1 MKTKQIIS
9 IVVTGVVIIAVGITG
24 VASNVISSKLIQ
36 KNKADTSSIVK
47 EILSSE
53 TGSNIDLPE
62 KDFVGVI
69 NIEGQIGASSS
80 SSLTSDNTYNH
91 DLYLKYIEK
100 MEESDKNKGILL
112 LLTVREGLFMRAMSY
127 ILN

>member
-36 KNKADTSSIVK
+36 KNKADTGSIVK

-100 MEESDKNKGILL
+100 WKSLTRIKVYFF

>member
-100 MEESDKNKGILL
+100 MEERYTS
-112 LLTVREGLFMRAMSY
+112 FC
-127 ILN
+127 

>member
-69 NIEGQIGASSS
+69 NIEALRKQYRGQLELLFFR
-80 SSLTSDNTYNH
+80 SLCHQMY
-91 DLYLKYIEK
+91 
-100 MEESDKNKGILL
+100 
-112 LLTVREGLFMRAMSY
+112 
-127 ILN
+127 